1 MSDSKES
8 IFNESRFLTED
19 EALEMEQAEVTPEEL
34 VSAPSYRLGNRIAD
48 WCLERRAAFLIFLI
62 ASFFAV
68 GFLLR
73 EQESH
78 HGLYILTIA
87 LALLIAFLLGAF
99 VMSLLFAGSLKMAA
113 ARVCTLAGQ
122 HAEKHG
128 FVVPDNASSP
138 LLSSG
143 ITRVDE
149 LCSLVETVLNMP
161 LSQSHQIAAEH
172 QELRER
178 YELVTTNIAAS
189 VIIRSL
195 DGTIVL
201 CSPYTQVLTGYSS
214 EEIADLHN
222 QGIDF
227 LREIVN
233 KEDLERYERAC
244 QVSHLGEDIFIR
256 YRVRHK
262 SGLSLWLET
271 RMVPVVDEE
280 GEVASVMNVTI
291 DVTDTLTYQQ
301 QIEEQNQDLSD
312 FAYMVSHDLK
322 APIFTIKG
330 MANALLEDYGT
341 SLQDDGKEL
350 INFIVD
356 GTNRLE
362 QLVASV
368 IEYSSVATNEGDMAN
383 VELDKVLADV
393 CADLR
398 ESIKQKDAEIVLP
411 TGKLPSVTGDAIRV
425 YQVFSN
431 LLGNALKYSSPERR
445 PKINISVARPSS
457 DTVTIEILDNGL
469 GIPEARLDDIFRPY
483 HRAHGAD
490 IEGSGIGLACV
501 KKILDRLGGSVSV
514 SSRVNEGSKF
524 TVTFPSPPSDPRAI
538 PDDLARLF

>member
-1 MSDSKES
+1 MSESDES
-8 IFNESRFLTED
+8 IFNESRFLTEE
-19 EALEMEQAEVTPEEL
+19 EALEIEQAEVTPEEL
-34 VSAPSYRLGNRIAD
+34 VQAPTYRLGTRIAD
-48 WCLERRAAFLIFLI
+48 WCLERRATFFIFLI
-62 ASFFAV
+62 IGFITV

-73 EQESH
+73 NLESH
-78 HGLYILTIA
+78 QGLFYLTLVFA
-87 LALLIAFLLGAF
+87 LVLAFLLGAF
-99 VMSLLFAGSLKMAA
+99 AVSFLFAGSLKMAA

-122 HAEKHG
+122 HSEKHG
-128 FVVPDNASSP
+128 FIIPDSASTP
-138 LLSSG
+138 LLGSG
-143 ITRVDE
+143 ITRIDQ
-149 LCSLVETVLNMP
+149 LCSVVETVLAMP
-161 LSQSHQIAAEH
+161 LSRSHEIAAEY

-189 VIIRSL
+189 VIIRKL
-195 DGTIVL
+195 DGSVVL

-214 EEIADLHN
+214 EEIEELHA
-222 QGIDF
+222 QGTDF

-233 KEDLERYERAC
+233 KEDLQRYERAC
-244 QVSHLGEDIFIR
+244 AVSQLGEDIFIR
-256 YRVRHK
+256 YRIRHK

-271 RMVPVVDEE
+271 RMVPVVDED

-330 MANALLEDYGT
+330 MANALLEDYGST
-341 SLQDDGKEL
+341 LEQDGTEL

-368 IEYSSVATNEGDMAN
+368 IEYSSVATKEGDMAN
-383 VELDKVLADV
+383 VDLGKVLADV
-393 CADLR
+393 IADLR
-398 ESIKQKDAEIVLP
+398 ESIKQKNAEIRLP
-411 TGKLPSVTGDAIRV
+411 QGTLPSVIGDTIRV

-431 LLGNALKYSSPERR
+431 LIGNALKYSSPERAPR
-445 PKINISVARPSS
+445 IAISVSRPSS
-457 DTVTIEILDNGL
+457 DTVAIEIVDNGL
-469 GIPEARLDDIFRPY
+469 GIPEGRLDDIFRPY

-501 KKILDRLGGSVSV
+501 KKILDRLGGTVSV
-514 SSRVNEGSKF
+514 SSRINEGSIF

-538 PDDLARLF
+538 PEDLARLF